1 MIEEKYKKNNKI
13 VLSHIVRD
21 AYSYGKESGIHLG
34 FILGYVTGILSGYSM
49 FYFRRNIIPD
59 FLKK

>member
-1 MIEEKYKKNNKI
+1 MIEEKEKKNNQI

-21 AYSYGKESGIHLG
+21 AYIYGKESGIYLG
-34 FILGYVTGILSGYSM
+34 FIFGYVTGILSGYSM